1 MSTKSYNSLT
11 GSLNVRPTPTVSRS
25 GGSNAVVLIGG
36 YDADNAD
43 ADVTA
48 GEAVAITD
56 PANADDQL
64 GTCELSRAAAAATAN
79 GATDIRAVPVPETET
94 TESISTGQSLS
105 LTNSPIFDPNLHPD
119 HSITVTDTDAATDLT
134 VNITYSDSV
143 TTPSEEDTANVNP
156 LTGQVEVDASG
167 NYDITYT
174 YGEYGDAIDAAA
186 DQPVRYLCP
195 LVEDAGQKATTVTE
209 LADIANDFDFKR
221 AVTGAKPAIDAG
233 DVGDYTPDEQ
243 DWRMVE
249 VAPSRAVGADGPV
262 RTAAAVAGFMASQP
276 IGPDGSTLYDNL
288 NGLTDLNTTY
298 RGTTAKS
305 FEGVT
310 SITRTGKVAQAVT
323 TSTSG
328 QFANVYATEIIDK
341 VSLDLFDV
349 AEDYAGG
356 PQDLG
361 ELEALLRSVCASQT
375 EQSPP
380 LLGFAEDTDGRPYDV
395 NVSLGADSGVANA
408 SVTIVPTPIAEEVN
422 VNLTVSD
429 GFVAFGGAN

>member
-11 GSLNVRPTPTVSRS
+11 GSLDVRPTPTVSRS

-36 YDADNAD
+36 YDANNAN

-48 GEAVAITD
+48 GEVTKVFY
-56 PANADDQL
+56 PADADEQL
-64 GTCELSRAAAAATAN
+64 GSCELSRAAAAATAN
-79 GATDIRAVPVPETET
+79 GASDIRVVPVPETET
-94 TESISTGQSLS
+94 TETFNTSQSLS
-105 LTNSPIFDPNLHPD
+105 LTNSPFDPNLHPD
-119 HSITVTDTDAATDLT
+119 HTITVTDTVEGVNLDT
-134 VNITYSDSV
+134 NITYSETT
-143 TTPSEEDTANVNP
+143 TTPSKVNTANVN
-156 LTGQVEVDASG
+156 LNNNTIETDTSSDYEV
-167 NYDITYT
+167 TYT
-174 YGEYGDAIDAAA
+174 YGQYGNAIDVAT
-186 DQPVRYLCP
+186 DQPVRYVCP
-195 LVEDAGQKATTVTE
+195 LIEDAGVKATTITE
-209 LADIANDFDFKR
+209 LSDIAADFDFKR
-221 AVTGAKPAIDAG
+221 AVTGAKPAIQPG
-233 DVGDYTPDEQ
+233 DVGNYTPDEQ
-243 DWRMVE
+243 HWRMVE

-288 NGLTDLNTTY
+288 NGLTELNTEY

-310 SITRTGKVAQAVT
+310 SVTRTGKIAQAVT

-341 VSLDLFDV
+341 VALDLFAV
-349 AEDYAGG
+349 TEEYAGG

-380 LLGFAEDTDGRPYDV
+380 LLGFAEETDGRPYDV
-395 NVSLGADSGVANA
+395 NATLGANSGVANA

-429 GFVAFGGAN
+429 GFVSFAGAN